1 MSDPAVDRTC
11 RTLAEKYGELGRAA
25 ALRLEEWISGS
36 LPYTYPEVLL
46 EHCKHEQVELL
57 FDAFWQLLPFGTGGR
72 RGRVGYGSNR
82 VNHTTAAMT
91 IQGHCEYIHKAFP
104 DRKNLSVV
112 VANDVRVF
120 SDILKAY
127 TFLGGSHPLLG
138 TSARSLAKLACEI
151 YTANGI
157 DAYMYEPQSDTE
169 VLSTPELSFLIVK
182 LGSVGGVNF
191 SASHNPPDDNGLKI
205 YDPFGS
211 QPVAPDDQNLLDVMQ
226 HASKISRLPF
236 DKALADGRVK
246 PVPHELKREYLE
258 MYVRMYG
265 GIHKPNAHK
274 VVYTPLCGCGL
285 ASAGALLQKL
295 EFPML
300 TPPDQGPDG
309 RFPVIPFR
317 APNPEVPQS
326 TEPARAFADQNGSGI
341 VLSSDPDVD
350 RIGVEI
356 KLPDGSWFHF
366 DGNQI
371 ASVIA
376 YYLCLDPQGPRRKG
390 LIIET
395 LVTTKLVKAIAE
407 KAGCP
412 VVDDILVG
420 FKYVADILKQLQK
433 TGRYG
438 HISGKPEDL
447 VLATEESHGVMMLAT
462 PAEKDSAPGCMYIA
476 ALYQRLRDEG
486 KTLLDYYYSILE
498 ELGAYDVVNRS
509 LMMVGAE
516 GMLRI
521 EKIMTALRK
530 DPPQT
535 FGGQPVREIV
545 DHWDAQRFGPFR
557 SESDKLPR
565 NVLEIMTDRVAFAV
579 RPSGT
584 EPKLKFYCQLKSD
597 GPPKTKTSGAE
608 LQRLARAEADAIALL
623 TYNDLLGRIGMKL
636 DDAALLLPDIIDF
649 NRKQDF
655 QARVVPALKQALLAD
670 RFKTKDE
677 LLDWLRGEL
686 TGMLPGDPLPAT
698 KMSFAHLCRAWK
710 AELGAKPRL
719 GDLESWAVS

>member
-1 MSDPAVDRTC
+1 MTDAAVDQTR
-11 RTLAEKYGELGRAA
+11 RILIDKYGELGQGAA
-25 ALRLEEWISGS
+25 ERLQEWVSGS

-46 EHCKHEQVELL
+46 AHCRHEQTELL

-91 IQGHCEYIHKAFP
+91 IQGHCQYLLKAFP
-104 DRKNLSVV
+104 GRKDLSVV

-120 SDILKAY
+120 SDIGKVY
-127 TFLGGSHPLLG
+127 GFLGASHPLLG

-157 DAYMYEPQSDTE
+157 TAYLNEPTSE
-169 VLSTPELSFLIVK
+169 SAVLSTPELSFFIEK

-211 QPVAPDDQNLLDVMQ
+211 QPVAPDDQNLLDVMR
-226 HASKISRLPF
+226 HASKIERLAF
-236 DKALADGRVK
+236 DKGLAEGRVK
-246 PVPHELKREYLE
+246 PIPVELQHEYLD
-258 MYVRMYG
+258 MYVRLFG
-265 GIHKPNAHK
+265 GLRKPNAHK
-274 VVYTPLCGCGL
+274 IVYTPLCGCGL
-285 ASAGALLQKL
+285 RSAGALLDKL
-295 EFPML
+295 QFPVL
-300 TPPDQGPDG
+300 SPPDEGPDG

-326 TEPARAFADQNGSGI
+326 TEPARAFADKNGSGI

-356 KLPDGSWFHF
+356 KLQDGSWFHF

-371 ASVIA
+371 ASVLA
-376 YYLCLDPQGPRRKG
+376 YYLMLDPQGPRRKG
-390 LIIET
+390 LVIET

-407 KAGCP
+407 KAGCA

-420 FKYVADILKQLQK
+420 FKYVADILKQLDK
-433 TGRYG
+433 TGRYEHVKG
-438 HISGKPEDL
+438 RPEDL
-447 VLATEESHGVMMLAT
+447 ILATEESHGVMMLAH

-476 ALYQRLRDEG
+476 ALYQRLAEEKR
-486 KTLLDYYYSILE
+486 TLLDYYYAILE

-516 GMLRI
+516 GMMRI
-521 EKIMTALRK
+521 ERIMTSLRK
-530 DPPQT
+530 EPPKI
-535 FGGQPVREIV
+535 FGGQEVRQIV
-545 DHWDAQRFGPFR
+545 DHWDAARFGPFK

-565 NVLEIMTDRVAFAV
+565 NVLEIMTDRVTFAV

-584 EPKLKFYCQLKSD
+584 EPKLKFYCQLKSE
-597 GPPKTKTSGAE
+597 GPPPAGRRGAD
-608 LQRLARAEADAIALL
+608 LQKEARAQADHIALI
-623 TYNDLLGRIGMKL
+623 TYNDLLGRIGLKL
-636 DDAALLLPDIIDF
+636 DEASLLLPDIIDF

-655 QARVVPALKQALLAD
+655 QEKVTPRLREAVAAD
-670 RFKTKDE
+670 RFAEAKP

-698 KMSFAHLCRAWK
+698 KASVLHLCRAWK
-710 AELGAKPRL
+710 GELGGKKAL
-719 GDLESWAVS
+719 AALEAWARE